1 MSTPSLSL
9 RLLGVL
15 GLGAAGLAHAAAPN
29 DGYLDTSW
37 GLFGSGK
44 SLVPFDLGGDLLD
57 QAAGSALGSDGSLFL
72 AGTVKDANGIKR
84 MGVAK
89 LKPDGTLD
97 TSGFGGGDGRVLSA
111 TNAGTL
117 VATALVRRNTTLYVA
132 GYREVNATN
141 RDFALCVFSTA
152 GVPLSFLGTGTSCVT
167 ASFDLGP
174 TISQDMAYD
183 LAVQPDGKIVLAG
196 TTAVN
201 SSSDTYAAF
210 VRFNANGLLDGS
222 FGLSHSGQTLLRT
235 SNVFQRH
242 RVRAV
247 AVASNGKIVAVGSTD
262 VVGASD
268 TGALVIRL
276 NSDGSPDPLSNTDEL
291 TFAVDGSSSR
301 DTVLNDV
308 LLEDVADAADD
319 RMVVVGYAQTAGNPT
334 GANRL
339 IARLA
344 PAGSFDA
351 SFSGGDGSDGYDIS
365 GGAAGT
371 YGVFESVAAAPGG
384 GAYFP
389 AGTFS
394 FPGEPS
400 DLNVCRYRA
409 DGGTETF
416 FEGLSACKNVDFSLP
431 GAFET
436 GAEVQV
442 MGDGIYLSGT
452 GFKTASD
459 GDFVAA
465 KFTVDRIFRDRFE

>member
-1 MSTPSLSL
+1 MPAPFRFL
-9 RLLGVL
+9 RWLPAL
-15 GLGAAGLAHAAAPN
+15 GLAAAGLARAAAPD
-29 DGYLDTSW
+29 DGYLDSHW

-72 AGTVKDANGIKR
+72 AGTVKDAGGIKR

-89 LKPDGTLD
+89 LKADGTLD
-97 TSGFGGGDGRVLSA
+97 TTGFGGGDGRVLSP

-174 TISQDMAYD
+174 TLSQDMAYD
-183 LAVQPDGKIVLAG
+183 LVVQPDGKIVLAG
-196 TTAVN
+196 TTAV
-201 SSSDTYAAF
+201 SSTTDTYAAF
-210 VRFNANGLLDGS
+210 ARFHANGLLDSS
-222 FGLSHSGQTLLRT
+222 FGLGNSGQTLLRT

-242 RVRAV
+242 RVRA
-247 AVASNGKIVAVGSTD
+247 AALAGNGKIVAVGSTD
-262 VVGASD
+262 AVGAGD

-291 TFAVDGSSSR
+291 SFAVDGSSSR

-308 LLEDVADAADD
+308 LLEHVANAADD
-319 RMVVVGYAQTAGNPT
+319 RMVVVGYAQTAGNPN

-339 IARLA
+339 IARLN
-344 PAGSFDA
+344 PNGSLDAG
-351 SFSGGDGSDGYDIS
+351 FSGGDGSDGYDIS

-371 YGVFESVAAAPGG
+371 YGVFESVALAPGG

-394 FPGEPS
+394 YPGDPS
-400 DLNVCRYRA
+400 DLNLCRYRA

-416 FEGLSACKNVDFSLP
+416 FEGLSACKTVDFTLP

-436 GAEVQV
+436 GAAVQV
-442 MGDGIYLSGT
+442 QGDGVYLSGT

-465 KFTVDRIFRDRFE
+465 KFTLDRIFRDRFE